1 MIGFRSARFTSL
13 GGTAHHLRRSL
24 LIDGGKGAVDSGRTR
39 DKVPGFD
46 PGAAPLGTDE
56 ESAGA
61 PPFLDGAPRTSVE
74 PGAAAEAAAN
84 PNGDDR
90 SRYRAQHRMVWPVI
104 VRLTLTAVAAAL
116 VAALL
121 S

>member
-1 MIGFRSARFTSL
+1 MPRPLTRAPQRRPARAAAEGGEIGLAE
-13 GGTAHHLRRSL
+13 AE
-24 LIDGGKGAVDSGRTR
+24 
-39 DKVPGFD
+39 
-46 PGAAPLGTDE
+46 TDE